1 MPGALVP
8 PWWKGYEVS
17 ASEMA
22 VVSIV
27 WGASLGWSV
36 FASVTAVK
44 QTLQIRKRAKRLT
57 AYIFMIWAELVASLI
72 ISFISWFY
80 MMGDIP
86 PSFEFY
92 FFVLVLWVIQIQV
105 ILQIIVN
112 RVGLLVP
119 DKDRVR
125 NMKWFVGIY
134 VGIINVSVFC
144 IWMPAQ
150 LQRSTTYVHINH
162 VWDRV
167 TKGLVSNSAQN
178 RPPPHTFQKKIKKNK
193 GNDTYQQALTK
204 QPQFLLL
211 DAALNFY
218 FLYMV
223 RRDLIANGLYKYTT
237 LFWSNAAMAVVSV
250 FMDVAIILSMSFK
263 NPFVYVQFHP
273 LAYIFK
279 LSIEMSLADLIAKV
293 VHASNRMQ
301 DIDGAT
307 DLNNLGYSF
316 SYEAGSS
323 AAAPG
328 AAAAPDDCEA
338 ASASV
343 HSIVGRR
350 QTNQSKGMKAGE
362 LDDSREDD
370 GDGYEG
376 KAAGRHSRFDNHGAG
391 EVGEGRERLKQLEPR
406 SIDDGGAGD
415 VTAQKAAGETKGNDP
430 LSAEHLEKVAER
442 RQER

>member
-167 TKGLVSNSAQN
+167 TKGL
-178 RPPPHTFQKKIKKNK
+178 
-193 GNDTYQQALTK
+193 
-204 QPQFLLL
+204 FLLL

-376 KAAGRHSRFDNHGAG
+376 KAAGKHSRFDNHGAG